1 MYHKNPLRVKRLS
14 FRADGERIR
23 YNGADMIVGGRRSAA
38 LFRRAQCVLVGGVN
52 SPVRA
57 FRAVGGVPRWIA
69 RGRGSTLWDV
79 DGHRYVDYC
88 GSWGPLI
95 LGHAPS
101 AVLKAVRSALA
112 RGTSFGA
119 SSEPELRL
127 AELICE
133 ALPSVEQIRFVS
145 SGTEAVMSAIRLA
158 RAVTQRDIIV
168 KFAGCYHGHVDSLL
182 VQAGSGAMT
191 LGVPSSAGVPQGV
204 TQETRVLP
212 FNALRAVEQLF
223 RKEGGRIA
231 AVIVEPV
238 AANMG
243 VVLPQP
249 GFLEGLR
256 TMTTGHA
263 ALLIFDEV
271 ITGFRLGFGGAQ
283 AQYRVTPDLTCL
295 GKIIGGGFPV
305 GAYGGRRAL
314 MKWVAPLG
322 PVYQAGTLSGN
333 PIAMSAGLATLHH
346 LRHRTVYARLEHL
359 TQRLVEGIRAAAWSH
374 GVPLRINTVGSL
386 FTVFFAR
393 EPVVD
398 EQTARQADPRRY
410 ARFFQGMLKRG
421 VYLPPSQFEAA
432 FVSAAHTER
441 DIDKTIET
449 ARQTFAELGTRRG

>member
-1 MYHKNPLRVKRLS
+1 MTTS
-14 FRADGERIR
+14 D
-23 YNGADMIVGGRRSAA
+23 RRSEA
-38 LFRRAQCVLVGGVN
+38 LFRRAQRVLVGGVN

-57 FRAVGGVPRWIA
+57 FKAVGGVPRWIA
-69 RGRGSTLWDV
+69 RGRGSALWDV

-95 LGHAPS
+95 LGHAHP
-101 AVLKAVRSALA
+101 AVLKAVRSALT
-112 RGTSFGA
+112 RGASFGA

-145 SGTEAVMSAIRLA
+145 SGTESVMSAIRLA
-158 RAVTQRDIIV
+158 RAATQRDIIV

-182 VQAGSGAMT
+182 VQVGSGALT
-191 LGVPSSAGVPQGV
+191 LGVPSSAGVPHAV
-204 TQETRVLP
+204 TQATRVLP
-212 FNALRAVEQLF
+212 YNDLTAAGQLF
-223 RKEGGRIA
+223 QKEGDRIA

-243 VVLPQP
+243 VVPPQP
-249 GFLEGLR
+249 GFLEELR
-256 TMTTGHA
+256 ALTTRHG

-283 AQYRVTPDLTCL
+283 TQYRLAPDLTCL

-305 GAYGGRRAL
+305 GAYGGHRTL

-333 PIAMSAGLATLHH
+333 PIAMSAGLATLT
-346 LRHRTVYARLEHL
+346 LLQRRAGYARLEQL
-359 TQRLVEGIRAAAWSH
+359 TRRLVEGVRTAAWSH
-374 GVPLRINTVGSL
+374 GVPIRMNSVASF
-386 FTVFFAR
+386 FTVFFTQ

-398 EQTARQADPRRY
+398 ERTARRADARRY

-421 VYLPPSQFEAA
+421 VYFPPSQFEAA
-432 FVSAAHTER
+432 FVSVAHTEQ
-441 DIDKTIET
+441 DIDRTIEA
-449 ARQTFAELGTRRG
+449 ARLTFAELGTGRG